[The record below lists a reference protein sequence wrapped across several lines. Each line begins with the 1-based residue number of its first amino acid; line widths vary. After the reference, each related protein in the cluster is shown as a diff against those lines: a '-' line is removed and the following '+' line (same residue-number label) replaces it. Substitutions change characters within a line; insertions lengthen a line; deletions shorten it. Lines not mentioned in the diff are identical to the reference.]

1 MRRITAGSAKP
12 RTVPKDRASRGE
24 RSVASFLSLPGSR
37 YGIYATVI
45 LMIAYTFSF
54 LDRQILTL
62 MVGPIERSLHI
73 KDTEFALLT
82 GGAFGIFYTV
92 MGLPLGWMADRF
104 NRKWIVS
111 IGVALWSLM
120 TAGCGL
126 AQSFVHL
133 LLARIGVGVGEAS
146 LTPAAYS
153 LLSDYFDKS
162 RLPRA
167 MSFFACGIFIGAG
180 LAMVLGG
187 TVVGAVAH
195 TPVIHLAVL
204 GATRSWQIVFI
215 VVGLPGLVLAAWLA
229 TLREPVRRDEGSAV
243 ATRKPAREA
252 FGELMGFLVRYKW
265 MFASLYVGAALYS
278 IIAFGDSWYPEL
290 FIRTWG
296 WTPRHAGTVI
306 GAVTLTAGPLGMLT
320 VGWYSSRLIA
330 AGKADACLWLLGLG
344 ALGITVP
351 AIVLPLSPNP
361 IMASV
366 LLVPFKFLQGWAPV
380 LVPAAI
386 CMASPNKFRGQLGA
400 LFPISSGIVGV
411 TFGPILPA
419 LVSDYIF
426 RDPHALRYALSLTMG
441 LMGPVTFVVSWIGLR
456 QYRECIQDMTR
467 QSTGSD

>member
-1 MRRITAGSAKP
+1 MREIAVGLMRKLIVSNEVKSGG
-12 RTVPKDRASRGE
+12 DRR
-24 RSVASFLSLPGSR
+24 VASSPPLLSAR
-37 YGIYATVI
+37 YGAYATAV

-82 GGAFGIFYTV
+82 GGAFGIFYTL

-126 AQSFVHL
+126 AQSFTHL

-153 LLSDYFDKS
+153 MLSDYFDKS

-180 LAMVLGG
+180 LAMIVGG
-187 TVVGAVAH
+187 TVVGAVAR
-195 TPVIHLAVL
+195 TPIVHLAVL

-215 VVGLPGLVLAAWLA
+215 VVGLPGLVLAAWLS
-229 TLREPVRRDEGSAV
+229 TLREPVRRDQGSAV
-243 ATRKPAREA
+243 TVRKPTREA
-252 FGELMGFLVRYKW
+252 LGELLSFLARYKW
-265 MFASLYVGAALYS
+265 MFVSLYVGAALYS

-306 GAVTLTAGPLGMLT
+306 GTATLTTGPLGMLFA
-320 VGWYSSRLIA
+320 GWYSSRRIA
-330 AGKADACLWLLGLG
+330 AGKVDACLWLMGLG

-361 IMASV
+361 IVASA
-366 LLVPFKFLQGWAPV
+366 LLVPFKFFQGFVPV

-386 CMASPNKFRGQLGA
+386 CMASPNRFRGQLGA
-400 LFPISSGIVGV
+400 LFPFSSGIVGV

-441 LMGPVTFVVSWIGLR
+441 LMGPVTFLVSWIGLR
-456 QYRECIQDMTR
+456 QYRQCFQASGPD
-467 QSTGSD
+467 